1 MWRLAKSLVK
11 LRDQVNAAYPSRDK
25 KSDGT
30 VGDLA
35 HRSRKSD
42 HNPDHNG
49 IVKALDIDADL
60 SPTQSVKSLVDVL
73 FQNRDIRLKYII
85 FADRITTLDAQGRI
99 SDWKPYKGLNPHR
112 QHAHFSV
119 KSSPQFYDD
128 DRPWDLGFIVPPQVP
143 QRLFTEGMRGPE
155 IQLLQARLVIRGY
168 YRGTADG
175 IFGPNTKKA
184 VMQFQADEGLRVD
197 GLAGEQTL
205 KALGL

>member
-11 LRDQVNAAYPSRDK
+11 LRDQVNAAYPNRDRS
-25 KSDGT
+25 SDGT
-30 VGDLA
+30 IGDQA
-35 HRSRKSD
+35 HRNRKSD

-73 FQNRDIRLKYII
+73 FQNRDIRIKYII
-85 FADRITTLDAQGRI
+85 YNGKITTPDHRGRI
-99 SDWKPYKGLNPHR
+99 QGWKPYNGPNAHKH
-112 QHAHFSV
+112 HAHISV
-119 KSSPQFYDD
+119 KPLPLQYDD
-128 DRPWDLGFIVPPQVP
+128 ESAWDLGFIVPPQVP